1 MPVME
6 HLTEKHERLR
16 ALLAGRGRVA
26 VAYSG
31 GVDSS
36 LLAFVASRELGEG
49 AVALTADSVLTPPWE
64 VDFARRFT
72 AAHGIRHVLIPLLP
86 LAVEGVRENSPRRCY
101 FCKQAVIVAL
111 NSRAVELGV
120 SAIVEGSNADDDND
134 YRPGYQAVCEAGWR
148 SPLKECGFRKSE
160 VRLLSRELGLQGADR
175 PSCACLASRIP
186 YGTELTEAL
195 LGRVAAS
202 EQDLHSLGF
211 DGARVRIHG
220 DIARIELAPAD
231 IVRAVDGD
239 MRGEITCRLRALGFA
254 YVTLDLLGYRTGSL
268 NEGLV
273 F

>member
-1 MPVME
+1 MGQ
-6 HLTEKHERLR
+6 LAEKYECLR
-16 ALLAGRGRVA
+16 ALLAGLGRVA

-36 LLAFVASRELGEG
+36 LLSFIATRELGGG

-64 VDFARRFT
+64 MVFAREFA
-72 AAHGIRHVLIPLLP
+72 AAHSIRHILIPLAP

-101 FCKQAVIVAL
+101 FCKQAVIAGL
-111 NSRAVELGV
+111 NSAAAGLGIET
-120 SAIVEGSNADDDND
+120 IVEGSNADDDND
-134 YRPGYQAVCEAGWR
+134 YRPGYQAVREAGWR

-160 VRLLSRELGLQGADR
+160 VRALSRELGLQGADR

-186 YGTELTEAL
+186 YDTELTEEL

-202 EQDLHSLGF
+202 EQELHALGF
-211 DGARVRIHG
+211 VGARVRIHG

-231 IVRAVDGD
+231 IARAAAGD
-239 MRGEITCRLRALGFA
+239 MRGEITSRLRAQGFA

-268 NEGLV
+268 NEGLAI
-273 F
+273 